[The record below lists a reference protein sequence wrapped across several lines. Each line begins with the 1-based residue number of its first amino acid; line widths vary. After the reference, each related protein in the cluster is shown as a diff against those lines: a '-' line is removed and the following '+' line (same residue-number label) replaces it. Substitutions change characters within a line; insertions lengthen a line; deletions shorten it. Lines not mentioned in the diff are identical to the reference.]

1 MNYNEAITYLKKVGI
16 AGYKSIDDINAV
28 LGQIGNGS
36 NNPDAGADQITFTE
50 DKETK
55 IAVGIITAA
64 LEGFNSSSEPTD
76 EAKETVIS
84 CATFIYGYFGDPPK
98 AAPKSTAVVER
109 SVTNDGGTVV
119 VTTNTKGNGADGV
132 QAVERRGPSGMSA
145 ETPEGKTEVVTTT
158 EHKTGTA
165 TAEHTSQSRATS
177 SAGYDERQAA
187 ETYTVTG
194 SSNQTI
200 NNPQAAA
207 NAAKRELVAARSG
220 FNDNRDDTIFSILDE
235 ILSVPN
241 DVLKAIV
248 VMEKKDT
255 QTQANGDGK
264 PKNKNIWTDAWS
276 IIESEVKS
284 VTDYYANIFSK
295 SAIKRAEVV
304 IKNKKEKIK
313 KMQERVEKMKDG
325 TLKNKYLQA
334 IAKGDLKTLFSF
346 PIAEKKELTSTEDK
360 DKVTEMATKAQEKAL
375 GAEKEV
381 GV

>member
-1 MNYNEAITYLKKVGI
+1 MNFNQAVNYLEKVGA
-16 AGYKSIDDINAV
+16 AGYGSLDDYNAIVGDDNSIVFDDDGPENTRMMSEDQQISGVLSIINSA
-28 LGQIGNGS
+28 LAGTES
-36 NNPDAGADQITFTE
+36 NVRRTNWMLTCVIQ
-50 DKETK
+50 
-55 IAVGIITAA
+55 AA
-64 LEGFNSSSEPTD
+64 EAMFNQL
-76 EAKETVIS
+76 
-84 CATFIYGYFGDPPK
+84 GDPPK
-98 AAPKSTAVVER
+98 QAPKATPVVER
-109 SVTNDGGTVV
+109 SVKNDGGTVV

-132 QAVERRGPSGMSA
+132 QSVETRSPSGMTA
-145 ETPEGKTEVVTTT
+145 DTPEGKTEVVTTT
-158 EHKTGTA
+158 EHKTGTV
-165 TAEHTSQSRATS
+165 TADHTSQGRATS

-264 PKNKNIWTDAWS
+264 PKNKNIWTDAWN

-360 DKVTEMATKAQEKAL
+360 DKVAEMATKAQEKAL